1 MLDNQVLCEIGS
13 KYHKSSAQIALRWEL
28 QQDIIPITK
37 SMNPGRM
44 AQNSHYYYA
53 EFGIVLTKDVSL
65 QVSNTLIS

>member
-44 AQNSHYYYA
+44 AQNA
-53 EFGIVLTKDVSL
+53 DIFDFCLTCLLYTSWRE
-65 QVSNTLIS
+65 T